1 MQRVIAVVTFFILLA
16 GGYYWLVIDESRT
29 SQMQELESSDVTLKG
44 DVNST
49 LEVHDRLEL
58 KWIGTSKHVKT
69 LQEET
74 YAHYDAYATK
84 MDSIDIVF
92 ERLKLDVEQLEERL
106 IQKLDRLNDNI
117 QNVSDSFDSYKRKSN
132 RDFREIKNDLGT
144 LRDDLTTID
153 RQLNPKKYEEK
164 KKK

>member
-16 GGYYWLVIDESRT
+16 GGYYWFVIDESRT
-29 SQMQELESSDVTLKG
+29 SQMQELETSDVTLKG

-74 YAHYDAYATK
+74 HAHYDAYAAK
-84 MDSIDIVF
+84 MDSIDVVF
-92 ERLKLDVEQLEERL
+92 ERMKLDIEQLEERL

-117 QNVSDSFDSYKRKSN
+117 QNVSDSFDSYKRKN
-132 RDFREIKNDLGT
+132 NKDVREIKNDLGT
-144 LRDDLTTID
+144 LRDDLTAID
-153 RQLNPKKYEEK
+153 KQLNPKKYEEK
-164 KKK
+164 KK